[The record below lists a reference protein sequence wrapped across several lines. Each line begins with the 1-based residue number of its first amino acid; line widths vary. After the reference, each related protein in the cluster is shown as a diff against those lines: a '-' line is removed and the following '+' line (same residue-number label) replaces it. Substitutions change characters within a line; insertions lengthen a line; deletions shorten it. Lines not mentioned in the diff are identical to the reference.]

1 MSRSASDHGGK
12 LTASARRRGV
22 ATVLGALV
30 LLAAGCSSAGARD
43 SSGTTKPS
51 TPATTSTTAGTLHGQ
66 AFLAPEVGFGTGQ
79 NGTPDPT
86 TSVPTERGSR
96 PIDATN
102 DAGQEVIIAKGGYLL
117 PEWLVAEVTY
127 PITWTNLSGV
137 PQQVVFDDAP
147 VHSAILAPGA
157 TFTWKS
163 PGYAISLRYHTV
175 NGHHAQL
182 TLQNPNDNS

>member
-1 MSRSASDHGGK
+1 VSWSASAHG
-12 LTASARRRGV
+12 ARWRWLAPV
-22 ATVLGALV
+22 AVV
-30 LLAAGCSSAGARD
+30 VVVAAGCSSPAARAD
-43 SSGTTKPS
+43 PGGSKVTTPSS
-51 TPATTSTTAGTLHGQ
+51 TSTTAGTLHGQ
-66 AFLAPEVGFGTGQ
+66 SFLAPEVGFGTGQ
-79 NGTPDPT
+79 NGSPDPT
-86 TSVPTERGSR
+86 TSVPTDTGTI
-96 PIDATN
+96 PINATN

-117 PEWLVAEVTY
+117 PEWLVAEVNL

-147 VHSAILAPGA
+147 VRSAILAPGA

>member
-1 MSRSASDHGGK
+1 VSDGGR
-12 LTASARRRGV
+12 TVTPNARGRGA
-22 ATVLGALV
+22 ATVLAALL
-30 LLAAGCSSAGARD
+30 LLAAGCSSTAARD
-43 SSGTTKPS
+43 ASGSTKPS
-51 TPATTSTTAGTLHGQ
+51 TPGTTSTTVGTLHGQ
-66 AFLAPEVGFGTGQ
+66 SFLAPEVGFGRGQ
-79 NGTPDPT
+79 NGAPDPT
-86 TSVPTERGSR
+86 TSVPTDTGTV
-96 PIDATN
+96 PINATN

-117 PEWLVAEVTY
+117 PEWLVAEVNL

-182 TLQNPNDNS
+182 TLQSPNDNS